1 MIGDHL
7 EEFGGLPAFD
17 FPEPGTP
24 AAPAATA
31 LPDAATVAWRV
42 SETGWEGDRT
52 WEQTFTRFLDSVDTT
67 AVTSLIVGNWP
78 ESYDSTAD
86 AVIGTLIAARER
98 LPRLRAVFLG
108 DITFEE
114 CEISWINQGHIAPLL
129 AAFPDLVELG
139 VRGGTKL
146 VFDAVRHE
154 HLRKLTIE
162 AGGLPAAVVQG
173 IAASELP
180 ALTHLELWLGTPDYG
195 GDAEP
200 ADLAPVLGGELFP
213 DLRHLGLRNSEI
225 QDRICA
231 AVAAAPVVARLESLD
246 LSMGVLTDEGAAALL
261 TGQPLTHLRSL
272 DLHHNYLSDE
282 MGSRLR
288 AVFEPA
294 GVQLNLDPGDA
305 EEDSDDNEV
314 WRYVSVGE

>member
-17 FPEPGTP
+17 FPEPGPGT
-24 AAPAATA
+24 AA

-52 WEQTFTRFLDSVDTT
+52 WEETFTRFLDLVDTA
-67 AVTSLIVGNWP
+67 AVTALIVGNWP
-78 ESYDSTAD
+78 ESYDSTVD
-86 AVIGTLIAARER
+86 AVIGTLLAAQEE

-114 CEISWINQGHIAPLL
+114 CEISWIQQGHIAPLL
-129 AAFPDLVELG
+129 AAFPGLTELG
-139 VRGGTKL
+139 VRGGTEL
-146 VFDAVRHE
+146 VFDPVRHE
-154 HLRKLTIE
+154 HLRKLTVE
-162 AGGLPAAVVQG
+162 AGGLPAATVRG

-180 ALTHLELWLGTPDYG
+180 ALTHLELWLGTSDYG

-200 ADLAPVLGGELFP
+200 ADLAPVLGGEQFP
-213 DLRHLGLRNSEI
+213 ALRHLGLRNSEI
-225 QDRICA
+225 QDRICT
-231 AVAAAPVVARLESLD
+231 AVASAPVVARLESLD

-282 MGSRLR
+282 MGTRLR
-288 AVFEPA
+288 RALEPA
-294 GVQLNLDPGDA
+294 GVHLDLDSGDA